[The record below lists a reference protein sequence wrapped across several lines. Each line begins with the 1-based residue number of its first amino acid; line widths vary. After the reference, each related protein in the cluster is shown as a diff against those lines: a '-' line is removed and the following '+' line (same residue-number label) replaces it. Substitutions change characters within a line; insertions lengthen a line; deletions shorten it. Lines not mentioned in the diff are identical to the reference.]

1 VIGIDTP
8 LSRKGIVIKRE
19 VLMNETEATESGL
32 IRRVVIVGGM
42 HGNELTG
49 VYLVKKFQQFPNLLD
64 RSSLDCTTLLANPG
78 AVAANRRYLDR
89 DLNRCFAND
98 DLANSALTGYEDQ
111 RAKEIAA
118 QLGPKD
124 QPNIDLI
131 IDLHST
137 TSNMGL
143 TILPSSKHPFN
154 LRLAAYLSQL
164 DPAVRVTCGIRC
176 SQDTPMLRS
185 LSPFGCTI
193 EVGAIA
199 QGILDAKLL
208 QQTEMLVH
216 AILDYLDAINQEKPF
231 PVPSSLTLYQAISVI
246 YYPRNLLGEL
256 QAMIHPQLQ
265 FKDYEPLHNG
275 APMFLS
281 FTGGSI
287 PYQGETVVY
296 PIFINEAA
304 YYEEKIALI
313 LTEKQ
318 EIDLASPK

>member
-1 VIGIDTP
+1 M
-8 LSRKGIVIKRE
+8 S
-19 VLMNETEATESGL
+19 EAEAILPGL
-32 IRRVVIVGGM
+32 IRRVAIVGGT

-49 VYLVKKFQQFPNLLD
+49 VYLVKKFQQFPNLIQ
-64 RSSLDCTTLLANPG
+64 RRSLDCTTLLANPR
-78 AVAANRRYLDR
+78 AIAANRRYLDR
-89 DLNRCFAND
+89 DLNRCFGND
-98 DLANSALTGYEDQ
+98 DLANSALSGYEDQ

-164 DPAVRVTCGIRC
+164 DPAVRVTCGIQC
-176 SQDTPMLRS
+176 NQNSPMLRS
-185 LSPFGCTI
+185 LSPFGCI
-193 EVGAIA
+193 LEVGAIA
-199 QGILDAKLL
+199 QGILDAKLFE
-208 QQTEMLVH
+208 QTEMLVH
-216 AILDYLDAINQEKPF
+216 VILDYLDAINQRKPL
-231 PVPSSLTLYQAISVI
+231 PAPSSLAVYQAVSVI
-246 YYPRNLLGEL
+246 DYPQNLLGEL
-256 QAMIHPQLQ
+256 QAMVHPQLQ
-265 FKDYEPLHNG
+265 FKDYKPLQNG
-275 APMFLS
+275 VPMFLS
-281 FTGGSI
+281 FTGESI
-287 PYQGETVVY
+287 PYQGKIMY

-318 EIDLASPK
+318 QIDLKPDNFAQI